1 MYIPKK
7 IYEPTVM
14 SFRLT
19 NIVATFYIMMN
30 NLLRNLIN
38 SGSVAFFMDNVS
50 VAMDTDKRHDEILEE
65 VLKRIKENYLYVKL
79 EKYIWKIKDVE
90 FLGVM
95 LELDRVKMENKK
107 IKKYLDWLT
116 LRRVNNMQKFLKL
129 ANYYRR

>member
-1 MYIPKK
+1 
-7 IYEPTVM
+7 M

>member
-1 MYIPKK
+1 
-7 IYEPTVM
+7 M

-38 SGSVAFFMDNVS
+38 SGSVAFFMDNVL